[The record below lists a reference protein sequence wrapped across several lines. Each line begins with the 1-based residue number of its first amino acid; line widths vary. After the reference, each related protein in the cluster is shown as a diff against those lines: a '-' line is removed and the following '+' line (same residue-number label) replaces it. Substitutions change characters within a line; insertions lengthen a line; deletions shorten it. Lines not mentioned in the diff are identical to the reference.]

1 MPIKTFNPT
10 SPARRHMTGYTFE
23 ELTKKRP
30 EKSLTEPLKKKAG
43 RNNQGRVTTRHRGGG
58 HKRLY
63 RLIDFKRRKD
73 GVPAKVVALE
83 YDPNRSARIA
93 LLQYEDGEKSYIIAP
108 LGLGVG
114 DTVESG
120 VDADIKPGNAL
131 PLERIPIGTT
141 IHNVELLPGRGGQL
155 ARSAGSS
162 AQLVAKEGNYA
173 HIKLP
178 SGEVRLVLL
187 RCRATIGQVGNTE
200 HENIVIGNA
209 GRKRRMGIRP
219 TVRGK
224 AMPPDSHPHGG
235 GEGRNPVGRKKTG
248 PTSATGVP
256 AIGYK
261 TRKKKN
267 KSDRLI
273 VKRRK

>member
-1 MPIKTFNPT
+1 
-10 SPARRHMTGYTFE
+10 MTGYTFE

-30 EKSLTEPLKKKAG
+30 EKSLTEPLKKHAG
-43 RNNQGRVTTRHRGGG
+43 RNNQGRVTTRHHGGG

-63 RLIDFKRRKD
+63 RVIDFKRQKD
-73 GVPAKVVALE
+73 DVPAQVVALE

-93 LLQYEDGEKSYIIAP
+93 LLQYADGTKSYIVAP
-108 LGLGVG
+108 LGLKVG

-120 VDADIKPGNAL
+120 PSADIKPGNAL
-131 PLERIPIGTT
+131 PLERIPVGTT
-141 IHNVELLPGRGGQL
+141 IHNVELLPGKGAQM
-155 ARSAGSS
+155 ARSAGSA
-162 AQLVAKEGNYA
+162 AQLAAKEGNYA

-178 SGEVRLVLL
+178 SGEVRLVML
-187 RCRATIGQVGNTE
+187 RCRATVGQVGNTE

-224 AMPPDSHPHGG
+224 VMPPDSHPHGG

-248 PTSATGVP
+248 PTSPTGVP

-273 VKRRK
+273 VRKRK